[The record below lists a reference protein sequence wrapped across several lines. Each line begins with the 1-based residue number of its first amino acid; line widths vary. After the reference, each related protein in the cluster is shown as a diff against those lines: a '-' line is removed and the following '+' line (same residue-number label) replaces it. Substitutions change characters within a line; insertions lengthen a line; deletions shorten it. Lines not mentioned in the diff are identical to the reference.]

1 MSTSS
6 AVFQKVCKDR
16 WRSFGFLVTCSQ
28 FFKNVFDS
36 PTFTLLLSDSKT
48 DQASFLDLFLPC
60 CWFDN
65 AHSLCSAFVQFHTE
79 TVCVVHLWLFPYPLA
94 TVHYEIWVF
103 APLAAQRLFSES
115 CKEDLQTGIR
125 LLLSWL
131 RTPVGLW
138 RIRVDNLW
146 DRSGVW
152 VPNGSEFVLFQMEWE
167 VSDRTFC

>member
-79 TVCVVHLWLFPYPLA
+79 TVCVVHLWLFHILLQLYIMKSECLLRWQLSASFLKVARRTYRPVYDCYYRDS
-94 TVHYEIWVF
+94 VRQWV
-103 APLAAQRLFSES
+103 
-115 CKEDLQTGIR
+115 C
-125 LLLSWL
+125 
-131 RTPVGLW
+131 
-138 RIRVDNLW
+138 
-146 DRSGVW
+146 GV
-152 VPNGSEFVLFQMEWE
+152 FVLTTCETEAEFEFLMDQNSFYSRRSEK
-167 VSDRTFC
+167 